1 MAAWLLG
8 DLSGVT
14 DCELWENGRGMNEH
28 TSTFLRIVL
37 GGVLWL
43 MWGIAGRVA
52 TLEAKVAK
60 LVAKDEAENG
70 SRGSS
75 EGS

>member
-1 MAAWLLG
+1 
-8 DLSGVT
+8 
-14 DCELWENGRGMNEH
+14 MNEH